1 MGRKLRL
8 SKKTI
13 KAWLI
18 LIILG
23 FIAVYILNT
32 DFSAIKKELATIG
45 YKFIYL
51 IGITFLAYFFGTW
64 SWYVCLAE
72 DRRKISLMKM
82 FAVRQIGETVG
93 QYNPTSIVAGDLL
106 KVELLKP
113 YGISTESALSSVAT
127 SRITVV
133 LSQILLFL
141 IACLWISG
149 METGQAALKSMGN
162 IFYVFIAFLILLN
175 LFFFYWLIFSR
186 SASKP
191 RDSENVE
198 GFWKKLRLKVLQL
211 IFNIRKSYRM
221 NPRLF
226 WYSYLL
232 ASIHWII
239 GSLEF
244 YFILVFLG
252 FDVQP
257 MHGLLLDMGV
267 IVFKSAG
274 AFVPGQLGVEELGN
288 KMMLQIIGISA
299 SSIWIS
305 ASILRRARQLFWIA
319 VGFILYLFIKKD
331 STQSSTL
338 KNGNIIC

>member
-1 MGRKLRL
+1 MGRKLRI
-8 SKKTI
+8 SKKKI
-13 KAWLI
+13 KIFLI

-23 FIAVYILNT
+23 FIAVYIFNT

-51 IGITFLAYFFGTW
+51 LGITFLAYFFGTW
-64 SWYVCLAE
+64 SWHVCLGD
-72 DRRKISLMKM
+72 DRQKISLMKM

-93 QYNPTSIVAGDLL
+93 QYNPTSIVGGDLL
-106 KVELLKP
+106 KAEMLKP
-113 YGISTESALSSVAT
+113 YGISTETALSSVAT

-141 IACLWISG
+141 IACLWLSG
-149 METGQAALKSMGN
+149 MEAGQAALKSIGVA
-162 IFYVFIAFLILLN
+162 FYVFIAFLILLN

-186 SASKP
+186 STSKP
-191 RDSENVE
+191 VNSNSAK
-198 GFWKKLRLKVLQL
+198 GFWKKLRLKIVQL
-211 IFNIRKSYRM
+211 IFNIRKSYRF

-232 ASIHWII
+232 ASIHWVI

-244 YFILVFLG
+244 YLILVFLG

-288 KMMLQIIGISA
+288 KMMLQIIGISTA
-299 SSIWIS
+299 SIWIS

-331 STQSSTL
+331 SSQSSTL

>member
-1 MGRKLRL
+1 MGRKLRI
-8 SKKTI
+8 SKKTV
-13 KAWLI
+13 KTWLI

-32 DFSAIKKELATIG
+32 DFSAIKKELLTIG
-45 YKFIYL
+45 YRFIYL
-51 IGITFLAYFFGTW
+51 LGITFLAYFFGTW
-64 SWYVCLAE
+64 SWHVCLAE
-72 DRRKISLMKM
+72 DRKKISLMKM

-93 QYNPTSIVAGDLL
+93 QYNPTSIVGGDLL
-106 KVELLKP
+106 KAEMLKP
-113 YGISTESALSSVAT
+113 YGISTEVALSSVAT

-141 IACLWISG
+141 IACLWLSG
-149 METGQAALKSMGN
+149 MEAGQAALKSIGVA
-162 IFYVFIAFLILLN
+162 FYVLIAFLILLN
-175 LFFFYWLIFSR
+175 LGFFYWLIFSK
-186 SASKP
+186 SSSKP
-191 RDSENVE
+191 ENSENID
-198 GFWKKLRLKVLQL
+198 GFWKKLRSKVLQL
-211 IFNIRKSYRM
+211 IFNIHKSYRF

-232 ASIHWII
+232 ACIHWII

-244 YFILVFLG
+244 YLILLFLG
-252 FDVQP
+252 FDVEP

-267 IVFKSAG
+267 VVFKSAG

-319 VGFILYLFIKKD
+319 VGFILYLFVKKD

>member
-1 MGRKLRL
+1 MGRKLRI
-8 SKKTI
+8 SKKTV
-13 KAWLI
+13 KTGLI

-32 DFSAIKKELATIG
+32 DFSAIKKELLTIG
-45 YKFIYL
+45 YRFIYL
-51 IGITFLAYFFGTW
+51 LGVTFLAYFFGNW

-72 DRRKISLMKM
+72 DRKKISLMKM

-93 QYNPTSIVAGDLL
+93 QYNPTSIVGGDLL
-106 KVELLKP
+106 KAEMLKP
-113 YGISTESALSSVAT
+113 YGISTEVALSSVAT

-141 IACLWISG
+141 IACLWLSG
-149 METGQAALKSMGN
+149 MEAGQAALKSIGVA
-162 IFYVFIAFLILLN
+162 FYVFIAFLILLN
-175 LFFFYWLIFSR
+175 LVFFYWLIFSR
-186 SASKP
+186 SSSKP
-191 RDSENVE
+191 VNSEDID
-198 GFWKKLRLKVLQL
+198 GFWKKLRSKVLKL
-211 IFNIRKSYRM
+211 IFNIRKSYRF

-232 ASIHWII
+232 AGIHWII

-244 YFILVFLG
+244 YLILLFLG
-252 FDVQP
+252 FEVEP

-319 VGFILYLFIKKD
+319 VGFILYLFVKKD